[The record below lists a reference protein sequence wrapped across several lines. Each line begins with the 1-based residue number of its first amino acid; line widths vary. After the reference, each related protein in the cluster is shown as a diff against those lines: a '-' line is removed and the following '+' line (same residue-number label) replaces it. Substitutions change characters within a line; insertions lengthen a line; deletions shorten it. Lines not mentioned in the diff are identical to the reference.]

1 MGDRRWA
8 RISRACRISSCLAP
22 LPHCLLPLA
31 YCLLLAGCGYQF
43 QVEGQGPTIG
53 AATAQIR
60 DGKAAPKLAI
70 HIFEN
75 RSFEPNIEL
84 KYTDYS
90 RKEFAAGSGAR
101 VVSASESP
109 DLVLKGQ
116 ILSVV
121 LPTLVFSITEGTQE
135 SRATVTVRATV
146 EDTRTGKVVWT
157 QNATA
162 SSEFFV
168 TNDLQF
174 NRVLQTRATE
184 QAGHLIAEDLAVR
197 FLNFLETRGT
207 GAAAPPGPAIL
218 PEPPPI
224 MPPPADR
231 PPAR

>member
-1 MGDRRWA
+1 MGERLWV
-8 RISRACRISSCLAP
+8 RINRAFRIPSCPELVAY
-22 LPHCLLPLA
+22 CLLPLA
-31 YCLLLAGCGYQF
+31 YCLVAGCGYQF

-53 AATAQIR
+53 AAAAQS
-60 DGKAAPKLAI
+60 GENKALAKLAI
-70 HIFEN
+70 PIFEN
-75 RSFEPNIEL
+75 KSFEPNLEL

-90 RKEFAAGSGAR
+90 RKEFAAGSGAQ
-101 VVSASESP
+101 VVNASESP

-135 SRATVTVRATV
+135 SRATATVRVTV
-146 EDTRTGKVVWT
+146 EDARTGKVIWT

-168 TNDLQF
+168 SNDLQF
-174 NRVLQTRATE
+174 NRVLQTRAEE
-184 QAGHLIAEDLAVR
+184 QAGRLIAADLAVR
-197 FLNFLETRGT
+197 FLNFLETRGA
-207 GAAAPPGPAIL
+207 GAAAPAGPAIL